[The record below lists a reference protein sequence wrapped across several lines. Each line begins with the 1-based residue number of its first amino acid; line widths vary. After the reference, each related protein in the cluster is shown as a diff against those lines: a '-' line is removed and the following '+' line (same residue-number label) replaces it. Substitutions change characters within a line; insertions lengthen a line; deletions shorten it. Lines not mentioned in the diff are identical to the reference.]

1 MEPSEPVV
9 AVLVATA
16 NRTHYL
22 RSRTLVSVES
32 QTRPP
37 ARLVVVDDS
46 DAANTDQTRRLVEGW
61 HFPGVN
67 VDFLRNRRTKGAAG
81 AWNSGLD
88 HLLRTSS
95 VSPEH
100 VYVAIL
106 DDDDEWLPHH
116 LESCSAMIAG
126 GGLDLVAAPFWRIE
140 EDAEPE
146 PVTPPASLDAA
157 DFLVGN
163 RGIQGSNLVC
173 RLSVLLEAGLFDEW
187 LPSCTD
193 RDLCI
198 RIADLPGVHYGAT
211 ARRSVRHFA
220 CGSRQRLSTPGSVSK
235 NRGLDRFYRKY
246 CGRMSDDERAAFKD
260 RAQRLFGWKRMPLA
274 SPTAGSEPR
283 SPSPLG
289 ESPAQ
294 APVHLVVGIIAD
306 TAQLANLRNL
316 LGDLRRLDDDAEL
329 SGLDVLILENGRGR
343 TPGADLRRLVEDE
356 RRGGL
361 RVHLVDRKQH
371 ADDARQGRIL
381 DGGAVAGNMLAIA
394 DARTV
399 LQSYL
404 YAFAKDRP
412 GSVVW
417 ILDDDMRLGP
427 LMEEGDGRLS
437 RRRRNIV
444 KTVRNLRRLRAGG
457 ILDIALGTCTGAPP
471 LPVAATV
478 RVQLVDLVASL
489 QWLAT
494 LDPCD
499 ALPDR
504 SAENASLRRGRRD
517 YYYDLSR
524 RETDRLEA
532 PFWVVPDAPGET
544 VGQAF
549 ERLASRAERILAGEQ
564 VFRPLAVRADIDPF
578 EHIGRGVQRGGN
590 TFVLD
595 VEALRLAPN
604 PAPVVDGRPSRR
616 SDMLWALLQ
625 KRCFGRRVGTLPIAA
640 YQDRS
645 RIRPGSLD
653 IERIVDD
660 VRGYAMYSA
669 LDDTGEVLAADGSH
683 VRVTEDAIR
692 LFAARTAKYLDE
704 RLAAFSLS
712 FHRIRGL
719 ARIVAD
725 LVDGGFW
732 WREPKY
738 RVSVNKLR
746 AFSERLAAYYGTET
760 LERIGRETR
769 SLDDAGVADILH
781 DLPAQIE
788 GHQSRLSDGNR
799 LALAAG
805 LEDERVANA
814 TATAR
819 RLASPVGSL
828 TLLGSGKE
836 GVALTDGHHVFKV
849 FDYWWKSSDTL
860 EAPALLASL
869 VGAWRGTRHL
879 YPILDFRHVGH
890 RAVLVYPFEVTEPY
904 AGGCGPGLI
913 GLLEECWRHGIV
925 CRNIDPD
932 NLRVI
937 DSRVRLIDYGSDIRR
952 HSREDEREFRIMCQ
966 RAWMSF
972 RWAANPRLDKVMRS
986 ALTDWS
992 IPELDGF
999 ERFYEAVL
1007 RVTWQYGDTD
1017 EARNFIL
1024 RMGSDC
1030 QRVLDYGCGDGKL
1043 ARTLAERCAE
1053 VVGYDPDT
1061 ARAPRWQAYGAA
1073 KLRFTHDRAE
1083 ALAAAPFDLVVCQR
1097 VLCTVD
1103 SDDVLRG
1110 ILRDLRA
1117 SVAQDGRVVLV
1128 VCNPHF
1134 TFGGP
1139 TPEASRE
1146 LPDGAGYERS
1156 FTYRKP
1162 MRASGRI
1169 REDVHRPERVL
1180 RREFARANLAVR
1192 NCVELGTVDLARF
1205 EPASD
1210 ELLFELAP
1218 MQVLP
1223 EVTLLIKAC
1232 AMEAS
1237 TLDVQVPHLVSQLE
1251 TPRAFAE
1258 RLLVLD
1264 TREGGFLREHGDGGC
1279 LEQLREAADALL
1291 DAGWIDRIVVGPG
1304 DGEVTAAL
1312 HQRWF
1317 GIPCPLSHAHTGA
1330 QLSSTLA
1337 GFEAC
1342 TTPYVLQVDADA
1354 MVGRRDRDHDYLADM
1369 LAAVQSDP
1377 DGLTAA
1383 FNIAMDKDRPYT
1395 PEGPDG
1401 PWRLE
1406 VRAALIDLRRLLE
1419 ARPFPNRM
1427 DEQSGRLAL
1436 PWHRAVDRAIQGGAG
1451 RSYRG
1456 GDRRTFYVH
1465 PPNSRKHDPD
1475 AWFGVLD
1482 RIERGVVPADQSGE
1496 PEWVGDLSTWLEPRR
1511 REPFVF
1517 VVSGRNVPPGR
1528 LRRCIDSMLRQQG
1541 EDWGAVVFDDASD
1554 ARFAEYF
1561 EIAWKPLAD
1570 RCTIIR
1576 NRRRRG
1582 LLANMVLAI
1591 RHVCADPRTVIVTL
1605 DADDALIGD
1614 GVLSRLAAEYR
1625 EGADVTVGSMLRTDK
1640 AVSYPVCFDNPRRHR
1655 GGKVWQH
1662 LRSFR
1667 KRLFDAIPDEDLRL
1681 DGEYIDL
1688 ANDWAYMLPIVEMA
1702 QHPVHIEEP
1711 LYLHEPSGTGKG
1723 VDRAARDEV
1732 IARIVAKPS
1741 RIGRL
1746 P

>member
-1 MEPSEPVV
+1 MSTCQPVV

-22 RSRTLVSVES
+22 KSRTFVSVES

-46 DAANTDQTRRLVEGW
+46 DAENTDQTRRLVEGW

-88 HLLRTSS
+88 HLLRTSNA
-95 VSPEH
+95 SPAQI
-100 VYVAIL
+100 YVAIL

-116 LESCSAMIAG
+116 LESCLATIAG

-140 EDAEPE
+140 EDAVPE

-163 RGIQGSNLVC
+163 PGIQGSNLVC

-198 RIADLPGVHYGAT
+198 RIADLPDVRYGPAG
-211 ARRSVRHFA
+211 RPSVRHFA
-220 CGSRQRLSTPGSVSK
+220 CRSRQRLSTPGSASK

-246 CGRMSDDERAAFKD
+246 CGRMSDDDRTAFED
-260 RAQRLFGWKRMPLA
+260 RAQRLFGWQRMPLS
-274 SPTAGSEPR
+274 SPTAGPEPR

-289 ESPAQ
+289 EAPAQ
-294 APVHLVVGIIAD
+294 APVHIIVGIIAD
-306 TAQLANLRNL
+306 TAQLANLENL
-316 LGDLRRLDDDAEL
+316 LGDLRRLDNDAEL
-329 SGLDVLILENGRGR
+329 SGLDVLILENGRRR
-343 TPGADLRRLVEDE
+343 TPGADLRHLVEDE
-356 RRGGL
+356 RRRGL
-361 RVHLVDRKQH
+361 RVHLVDRKHH

-381 DGGAVAGNMLAIA
+381 DGGVVAGTMLAIA

-417 ILDDDMRLGP
+417 ILDDDMRLDP
-427 LMEEGDGRLS
+427 LMEEDDGRLL

-444 KTVRNLRRLRAGG
+444 QTVRNLRRLRAGG
-457 ILDIALGTCTGAPP
+457 FLDIALGTCTGAPP

-494 LDPCD
+494 LDPGA

-504 SAENASLRRGRRD
+504 SAENASLRSGRRD

-532 PFWVVPDAPGET
+532 PFWVVPDAPGES

-564 VFRPLAVRADIDPF
+564 VFRPLAVRADVDPF
-578 EHIGRGVQRGGN
+578 EHIGHGVQRGGN

-625 KRCFGRRVGTLPIAA
+625 KRCFGRRVRTLPIAT

-645 RIRPGSLD
+645 RVRLGPLD

-683 VRVTEDAIR
+683 VRVTEDAIK
-692 LFAARTAKYLDE
+692 LFTVRTAKYLDE

-712 FHRIRGL
+712 LHRIRGL

-732 WREPKY
+732 WRKPRY
-738 RVSVNKLR
+738 RNSVDKLR
-746 AFSERLAAYYGTET
+746 AFSEHLATCYGTDA
-760 LERIGRETR
+760 LARIERESR
-769 SLDDAGVADILH
+769 SLDEAGVADFLH
-781 DLPAQIE
+781 GLPADIE
-788 GHQSRLSDGNR
+788 RHQSRFAESNR
-799 LALAAG
+799 IALATG
-805 LEDERVANA
+805 LEDERTANA
-814 TATAR
+814 IATAR
-819 RLASPVGSL
+819 RLAEPEG
-828 TLLGSGKE
+828 TLSVLGSGKE
-836 GVALTDGHHVFKV
+836 GVALSDGRHVFKV
-849 FDYWWKSSDTL
+849 FDYWWKSADVL
-860 EAPALLASL
+860 AAPGVLRFL
-869 VGAWRGTRHL
+869 VGAWRDTRHL
-879 YPILDFRHVGH
+879 YPLLEFRQAGH
-890 RAVLVYPFEVTEPY
+890 RAVLVYPFEDTEPY

-937 DSRVRLIDYGSDIRR
+937 DSRVRLIDYGSDIRVL
-952 HSREDEREFRIMCQ
+952 SRDDEDEFRIMCQ

-972 RWAANPRLDKVMRS
+972 RWAANPRLDKVMRK
-986 ALTDWS
+986 ALTDS
-992 IPELDGF
+992 NIPELDGF

-1007 RVTWQYGDTD
+1007 RVTGRHV
-1017 EARNFIL
+1017 EPENRML
-1024 RMGSDC
+1024 RVASGATC
-1030 QRVLDYGCGDGKL
+1030 VLDYGCGKGEL
-1043 ARTLAERCAE
+1043 AADMASRGAK
-1053 VVGYDPDT
+1053 VVGYDPDPSLRSKWE
-1061 ARAPRWQAYGAA
+1061 AHQSRN
-1073 KLRFTHDRAE
+1073 LRFTDNRSD
-1083 ALAAAPFDLVVCQR
+1083 ALAHGPFDLVVCQR
-1097 VLCTVD
+1097 VLCTIE
-1103 SDDVLRG
+1103 SDGEMRA
-1110 ILRDLRA
+1110 ILRDLRE
-1117 SVAQDGRVVLV
+1117 SVAETGRAAVV

-1134 TFGGP
+1134 VFGGP
-1139 TPEASRE
+1139 TPEAHRE
-1146 LPDGAGYERS
+1146 LPAEARCERK
-1156 FTYRKP
+1156 FTYTKT
-1162 MRASGRI
+1162 MRESGRV
-1169 REDVHRPERVL
+1169 RVDVHRPERVL

-1192 NCVELGTVDLARF
+1192 DRVEIPTVDLARF

-1210 ELLFELAP
+1210 KMMFELAP
-1218 MQVLP
+1218 MPPLP

-1232 AMEAS
+1232 AMESS

-1258 RLLVLD
+1258 RVLVLD
-1264 TREGGFLREHGDGGC
+1264 SREGEFPREHGDGGC
-1279 LEQLREAADALL
+1279 LKRLCEAANALQ
-1291 DAGWIDRIVVGPG
+1291 DAGWIDGIVIGPG
-1304 DGEVTAAL
+1304 DGDVTAAL
-1312 HQRWF
+1312 HQKWF
-1317 GIPCPLSHAHTGA
+1317 GIPCPLAHAQTGA
-1330 QLSSTLA
+1330 QLASTLA

-1354 MVGRRDRDHDYLADM
+1354 MIGRGDRDHDYLADI
-1369 LAAVQSDP
+1369 LAAVRSDP
-1377 DGLTAA
+1377 DGITAA

-1395 PEGPDG
+1395 SEGPNG

-1406 VRAALIDLRRLLE
+1406 VRAALIDLRRLLG
-1419 ARPFPNRM
+1419 ARPFPNPM
-1427 DEQSGRLAL
+1427 DEHSGRLAL
-1436 PWHRAVDRAIQGGAG
+1436 PWHRAVDRAIKAGAG

-1465 PPNSRKHDPD
+1465 PPNSRKHDPT

-1482 RIERGVVPADQSGE
+1482 RVERGVVPAAQFGE
-1496 PEWVGDLSTWLEPRR
+1496 PEWVGDLPAWLAPRR
-1511 REPFVF
+1511 PEPFVF

-1528 LRRCIDSMLRQQG
+1528 LRRCIDSMLRQKEQ
-1541 EDWGAVVFDDASD
+1541 DWGAVVFDDASD

-1582 LLANMVLAI
+1582 LLANMVVAI
-1591 RHVCADPRTVIVTL
+1591 RHVCADPRTVVVTL
-1605 DADDALIGD
+1605 DADDALIRD

-1625 EGADVTVGSMLRTDK
+1625 EGADMTVGSMLRTDK
-1640 AVSYPVCFDNPRRHR
+1640 AISYPVCLDNPRRHR
-1655 GGKVWQH
+1655 GGNVWQH

-1667 KRLFDAIPDEDLRL
+1667 KHLFDAIPDEDLRL

-1702 QHPVHIEEP
+1702 KHPVHIEEP
-1711 LYLHEPSGTGKG
+1711 LYLYEPSGTGKG
-1723 VDRAARDEV
+1723 ADRAARDEV

-1741 RIGRL
+1741 RIGRV

>member
-1 MEPSEPVV
+1 MEPSRPVV

-16 NRTHYL
+16 NRTNYL
-22 RSRTLVSVES
+22 QSRTFVSVES

-37 ARLVVVDDS
+37 VRLVVVDDS
-46 DAANTDQTRRLVEGW
+46 DTENTERTRRLVEGW
-61 HFPGVN
+61 HLPGVN

-88 HLLRTSS
+88 HLLRTSKL
-95 VSPEH
+95 SPDQI
-100 VYVAIL
+100 YVAIL

-116 LESCSAMIAG
+116 LESCSATIAG

-140 EDAEPE
+140 EDTDPE
-146 PVTPPASLDAA
+146 PIAPPASLDVA

-163 RGIQGSNLVC
+163 PGIQGSNLVC

-198 RIADLPGVHYGAT
+198 RIADLPDVRYGAA
-211 ARRSVRHFA
+211 ARPSVRHFA
-220 CGSRQRLSTPGSVSK
+220 CRSRQRLSTPGSASK
-235 NRGLDRFYRKY
+235 NRGLDRFYQKY
-246 CGRMSDDERAAFKD
+246 RGRMSDDERAAFED
-260 RAQRLFGWKRMPLA
+260 RARRLFGWQRTPLP
-274 SPTAGSEPR
+274 SPTAGPESRP
-283 SPSPLG
+283 PSPLQD
-289 ESPAQ
+289 SPTQ
-294 APVHLVVGIIAD
+294 APVHIVVGIIAD
-306 TAQLANLRNL
+306 TAQLANLDNL
-316 LGDLRRLDDDAEL
+316 LGDLRGLDDDAEL
-329 SGLDVLILENGRGR
+329 SGLDVLILENGRRR
-343 TPGADLRRLVEDE
+343 TADADLRHLVEHE
-356 RRGGL
+356 RRCGL
-361 RVHLVDRKQH
+361 RVHLVDRKHH

-381 DGGAVAGNMLAIA
+381 DGGATTGTMLAIA

-417 ILDDDMRLGP
+417 ILDDDMRLDP
-427 LMEEGDGRLS
+427 LMEEGDSRLL
-437 RRRRNIV
+437 RRRRNIA

-457 ILDIALGTCTGAPP
+457 FLDIALGTCTGAPP

-489 QWLAT
+489 QWLAG
-494 LDPCD
+494 LDPGV

-504 SAENASLRRGRRD
+504 SAENASLRSGRRD

-532 PFWVVPDAPGET
+532 PFWIVPDAPGET

-549 ERLASRAERILAGEQ
+549 ERLASRAERIFAGEQ

-578 EHIGRGVQRGGN
+578 EHIGHGVQRGGN

-625 KRCFGRRVGTLPIAA
+625 KRCFGRRVRTLPVAA

-645 RIRPGSLD
+645 GVRPGSLD
-653 IERIVDD
+653 LERIVDD
-660 VRGYAMYSA
+660 IRGYAMYSA
-669 LDDTGEVLAADGSH
+669 LDDTGEVLAADGSD
-683 VRVTEDAIR
+683 VRVAEGAIR
-692 LFAARTAKYLDE
+692 LFAVRTAKYLDE

-719 ARIVAD
+719 ARIVSD
-725 LVDGGFW
+725 LVDGDFW
-732 WREPKY
+732 WGESNHRA
-738 RVSVNKLR
+738 SVNRLR
-746 AFSERLAAYYGTET
+746 GFSERLAACYGTET
-760 LERIGRETR
+760 LERIERETR
-769 SLDDAGVADILH
+769 SLDDAGVAEFLH

-788 GHQSRLSDGNR
+788 RHQSRLSDGNR

-814 TATAR
+814 KAAAR
-819 RLASPVGSL
+819 RLVNPTGSL
-828 TLLGSGKE
+828 TVLGSGKE
-836 GVALTDGHHVFKV
+836 GVALSDGRHVFKV
-849 FDYWWKSSDTL
+849 FDYWWKSSDKL
-860 EAPALLASL
+860 ETPELLRSL
-869 VGAWRGTRHL
+869 VGTWRGTRHL
-879 YPILDFRHVGH
+879 YPILDFRRFGH
-890 RAVLVYPFEVTEPY
+890 RAVLVYSFEHTEPY

-913 GLLEECWRHGIV
+913 GLMEECWRHGIV

-937 DSRVRLIDYGSDIRR
+937 DSRVRLIDYGSDIRM
-952 HSREDEREFRIMCQ
+952 HSRDDEREFRIMCQ

-972 RWAANPRLDKVMRS
+972 RWAANPRLDKVMRK
-986 ALTDWS
+986 ALTDWD

-1007 RVTWQYGDTD
+1007 RVTGRYQDKQ
-1017 EARNFIL
+1017 ARNAIL
-1024 RMGSDC
+1024 RMAHDSM
-1030 QRVLDYGCGDGKL
+1030 RVLDYGCGDGKV
-1043 ARTLAERCAE
+1043 AQALAERCAD

-1061 ARAPRWQAYGAA
+1061 ARAGRWQALGAP
-1073 KLRFTHDRAE
+1073 KLRFTLNGAE

-1097 VLCTVD
+1097 VLCTVE

-1117 SVAQDGRVVLV
+1117 AVAQDGRVVLV

-1146 LPDGAGYERS
+1146 LPDGAHYERT
-1156 FTYRKP
+1156 FTFRKT
-1162 MRASGRI
+1162 MYASGRI
-1169 REDVHRPERVL
+1169 RKDVHRPEHLL
-1180 RREFARANLAVR
+1180 RRELARANLAVR
-1192 NCVELGTVDLARF
+1192 NRVELGTVDLARF

-1218 MQVLP
+1218 MQALP
-1223 EVTLLIKAC
+1223 EITLLIKAC

-1237 TLDVQVPHLVSQLE
+1237 TLDVQVPHLISQLE

-1264 TREGGFLREHGDGGC
+1264 TREAGFLREHGDGGC
-1279 LEQLREAADALL
+1279 LKQLREAADALQ
-1291 DAGWIDRIVVGPG
+1291 DAGWIDRIVVGPV
-1304 DGEVTAAL
+1304 DGYVTAAL

-1317 GIPCPLSHAHTGA
+1317 GIPCPLSHAQTGA
-1330 QLSSTLA
+1330 QLASTLA

-1342 TTPYVLQVDADA
+1342 STPYVLQVDADA
-1354 MVGRRDRDHDYLADM
+1354 MIGRRDRDHDYLADM
-1369 LAAVQSDP
+1369 LAAVQSGP

-1383 FNIAMDKDRPYT
+1383 FNIAMDQDRPYT
-1395 PEGPDG
+1395 PVGPRG

-1427 DEQSGRLAL
+1427 DERSGRLAL
-1436 PWHRAVDRAIQGGAG
+1436 PWHRAVDRALQAGAG

-1456 GDRRTFYVH
+1456 GDQRTFYVH
-1465 PPNSRKHDPD
+1465 PPNSRKDDPI

-1482 RIERGVVPADQSGE
+1482 RVERGVVPAAQYGE
-1496 PEWVGDLSTWLEPRR
+1496 PEWVGELPAWLAPRR

-1528 LRRCIDSMLRQQG
+1528 LRRCIDSMLRQKG

-1554 ARFAEYF
+1554 TRFAEYF

-1582 LLANMVLAI
+1582 LLANMVVGI
-1591 RHVCADPRTVIVTL
+1591 RHVCADPRTVVVTL

-1614 GVLSRLAAEYR
+1614 GVLARLAAEYR
-1625 EGADVTVGSMLRTDK
+1625 EGADATVGSMLRTDK
-1640 AVSYPVCFDNPRRHR
+1640 TVSYPVCFDNPRRNR
-1655 GGKVWQH
+1655 GGNVWQH

-1667 KRLFDAIPDEDLRL
+1667 KRLFDAIPGEDLRL

-1702 QHPVHIEEP
+1702 KHPVHIEEP

-1723 VDRAARDEV
+1723 ADRAARDEV

-1741 RIGRL
+1741 RIGRV

>member
-1 MEPSEPVV
+1 MNTCQPVV
-9 AVLVATA
+9 VALVATA

-22 RSRTLVSVES
+22 KSRTLLSVAS

-46 DAANTDQTRRLVEGW
+46 DGEGTERTRRLVESW
-61 HFPGVN
+61 RLPGVN
-67 VDFLRNRRTKGAAG
+67 VDFLRNRRTRGAAG

-88 HLLRTSS
+88 HLLRTSN
-95 VSPEH
+95 VSPEQ

-116 LESCSAMIAG
+116 LESCVSTITAS
-126 GGLDLVAAPFWRIE
+126 GLDLVAAPFWRIE

-146 PVTPPASLDAA
+146 PLTPPGSLVAA

-163 RGIQGSNLVC
+163 PGIQGSNLVC

-198 RIADLPGVHYGAT
+198 RITDLPGLHYGA
-211 ARRSVRHFA
+211 AAQPSVRHFA
-220 CGSRQRLSTPGSVSK
+220 CRSRQRLSTPGSVSK
-235 NRGLDRFYRKY
+235 NQGLDRFYQKY
-246 CGRMSDDERAAFKD
+246 CGRMSGDERAAFED
-260 RAQRLFGWKRMPLA
+260 RAQRLFGWRRTPLP
-274 SPTAGSEPR
+274 SPAAEPEPR
-283 SPSPLG
+283 PPSPLD

-294 APVHLVVGIIAD
+294 APVHVVVGIIAD
-306 TAQLANLRNL
+306 TAQLPNLENL
-316 LGDLRRLDDDAEL
+316 LGDVRGLADDAEL
-329 SGLDVLILENGRGR
+329 SGLDVLILENGRRR
-343 TPGADLRRLVEDE
+343 TPDADLRRLVEDE
-356 RRGGL
+356 RRRGL
-361 RVHLVDRKQH
+361 RVHLVDRKHH

-381 DGGAVAGNMLAIA
+381 DGGAVAGTMLAIA

-404 YAFAKDRP
+404 YAFAKDRA

-417 ILDDDMRLGP
+417 ILDDDMRLDP

-437 RRRRNIV
+437 RHPSNTV
-444 KTVRNLRRLRAGG
+444 KTVWNLRRLRAGG
-457 ILDIALGTCTGAPP
+457 FLDVALGTCTGAPP

-494 LDPCD
+494 LDPGA

-504 SAENASLRRGRRD
+504 STENASLRSGRRD

-532 PFWVVPDAPGET
+532 PFWVVPDAPAET
-544 VGQAF
+544 AGQAF
-549 ERLASRAERILAGEQ
+549 ERLASQAERILAGEQ

-578 EHIGRGVQRGGN
+578 EHIGHGVQRGGN

-625 KRCFGRRVGTLPIAA
+625 KRCFGRRVRTLPVAT

-645 RIRPGSLD
+645 RARPGSLD

-660 VRGYAMYSA
+660 IRGYAMYSA

-683 VRVTEDAIR
+683 VRVTADTIR
-692 LFAARTAKYLDE
+692 LFTACTAKYLDE

-725 LVDGGFW
+725 LVDGDFW
-732 WREPKY
+732 WREPRY
-738 RVSVNKLR
+738 TASVKRLR
-746 AFSERLAAYYGTET
+746 AFSERLAACYGTET
-760 LERIGRETR
+760 LERIEHETR
-769 SLDDAGVADILH
+769 SLDDAGVAGFLR
-781 DLPAQIE
+781 DLPAQVE
-788 GHQSRLSDGNR
+788 RHQSRFSDGNR

-805 LEDERVANA
+805 LEAERVANA
-814 TATAR
+814 RSTAR
-819 RLASPVGSL
+819 RLAFPTGSL

-849 FDYWWKSSDTL
+849 FDYWWKSSDAL
-860 EAPALLASL
+860 EAPTLLHSL
-869 VGAWRGTRHL
+869 VGAWRDTRHL

-890 RAVLVYPFEVTEPY
+890 RAVVVYPFEDTEPY
-904 AGGCGPGLI
+904 AGGCGPGLV
-913 GLLEECWRHGIV
+913 GLLQECWRHGIV

-937 DSRVRLIDYGSDIRR
+937 DGRVRLIDYGSDIRR
-952 HSREDEREFRIMCQ
+952 HSPDDEREFRIMCQ

-972 RWAANPRLDKVMRS
+972 RWAANPRLDKVMRK
-986 ALTDWS
+986 ALTDWN

-1007 RVTWQYGDTD
+1007 RVTGRSKDNQ
-1017 EARNFIL
+1017 ARTAIL
-1024 RMGSDC
+1024 RMAGGSL
-1030 QRVLDYGCGDGKL
+1030 RALDYGCGDGKL
-1043 ARTLAERCAE
+1043 AQALAERCAE
-1053 VVGYDPDT
+1053 VVGYDPDKE
-1061 ARAPRWQAYGAA
+1061 RVPRWQARDAA
-1073 KLRFTHDRAE
+1073 NLRFTHDRTE
-1083 ALAAAPFDLVVCQR
+1083 ALAGAPFDLVVCQR

-1103 SDDVLRG
+1103 RDDVVRD
-1110 ILRDLRA
+1110 ILRDLRT
-1117 SVAQDGRVVLV
+1117 SVSHRGRIVLV

-1139 TPEASRE
+1139 TPEAHRE
-1146 LPDGAGYERS
+1146 LPDGASYERS
-1156 FTYRKP
+1156 FTFRKR
-1162 MRASGRI
+1162 MRATGRV

-1192 NCVELGTVDLARF
+1192 NRVELGTVDLARF

-1218 MQVLP
+1218 MQALP

-1258 RLLVLD
+1258 RLLLLD
-1264 TREGGFLREHGDGGC
+1264 SREGGFLREHGDGGC
-1279 LEQLREAADALL
+1279 LEQLREAANASV
-1291 DAGWIDRIVVGPG
+1291 DAGWIDRIVVGPD
-1304 DGEVTAAL
+1304 DGEVTATL
-1312 HQRWF
+1312 HERWF
-1317 GIPCPLSHAHTGA
+1317 GIPCRLAHAQTGA
-1330 QLSSTLA
+1330 PLASTLA

-1354 MVGRRDRDHDYLADM
+1354 MVGRRDREHDYLADM
-1369 LAAVQSDP
+1369 LEAVQSDP

-1383 FNIAMDKDRPYT
+1383 FNIAVDKDRPYT
-1395 PEGPDG
+1395 PDGPDG
-1401 PWRLE
+1401 PWRVE
-1406 VRAALIDLRRLLE
+1406 VRAALIDLRRLRE
-1419 ARPFPNRM
+1419 TRPFPNRV
-1427 DEQSGRLAL
+1427 DERSGRLAL
-1436 PWHRAVDRAIQGGAG
+1436 PWHRAADRAIQAGAG

-1465 PPNSRKHDPD
+1465 PPNSRKHDPT

-1482 RIERGVVPADQSGE
+1482 RIERGLVPADQCGE
-1496 PEWVGDLSTWLEPRR
+1496 PEWVGDLPKWLAPRR

-1541 EDWGAVVFDDASD
+1541 EWGAVVFDDASD

-1561 EIAWKPLAD
+1561 EIAWQPLAH

-1582 LLANMVLAI
+1582 LLANIVLGI
-1591 RHVCADPRTVIVTL
+1591 RHVCADPRSVVVTL

-1614 GVLSRLAAEYR
+1614 GVLSRLATAYR
-1625 EGADVTVGSMLRTDK
+1625 GGADVTVGSMLRTDK
-1640 AVSYPVCFDNPRRHR
+1640 AVSYAVCFDNPRRHR
-1655 GGKVWQH
+1655 GGNVWQH

-1667 KRLFDAIPDEDLRL
+1667 KCLFDAIPDEDLRL

-1702 QHPVHIEEP
+1702 THPVHIEEP

-1723 VDRAARDEV
+1723 ANRTARDEV

-1741 RIGRL
+1741 RIGRV

>member
-1 MEPSEPVV
+1 MSASQPVV

-16 NRTHYL
+16 NRTNYL
-22 RSRTLVSVES
+22 KSRTFVSVES
-32 QTRPP
+32 QLRPP
-37 ARLVVVDDS
+37 ARLVVVDDA
-46 DAANTDQTRRLVEGW
+46 DAESADQTRLLVEGW
-61 HFPGVN
+61 HLPGVN

-88 HLLRTSS
+88 HLLRTSN
-95 VSPEH
+95 VGPEH
-100 VYVAIL
+100 IYVAIL

-116 LESCSAMIAG
+116 LESCLGMIAG
-126 GGLDLVAAPFWRIE
+126 GGSDLVAAPFWRIE
-140 EDAEPE
+140 EDAEPI

-163 RGIQGSNLVC
+163 PGIQGSNLVC
-173 RLSVLLEAGLFDEW
+173 RLSVLLEAGLFDES

-198 RIADLPGVHYGAT
+198 RIADLPGVRYGAA
-211 ARRSVRHFA
+211 ARPSVRHFA
-220 CGSRQRLSTPGSVSK
+220 CGSRQRLSTPGSAAK

-246 CGRMSDDERAAFKD
+246 CGRMSDDQREAFED
-260 RAQRLFGWKRMPLA
+260 RAERLFGWRRAPLPPP
-274 SPTAGSEPR
+274 SGSEPR

-289 ESPAQ
+289 ESPTQ
-294 APVHLVVGIIAD
+294 APVHLIVGIIAD
-306 TAQLANLRNL
+306 TAQLTNLENL
-316 LGDLRRLDDDAEL
+316 LGDLRGLDDDAEL
-329 SGLDVLILENGRGR
+329 SGLDVLILENGRHR
-343 TPGADLRRLVEDE
+343 TPDAGLRHLVEAERRL
-356 RRGGL
+356 GL
-361 RVHLVDRKQH
+361 RTHLVDRNHH
-371 ADDARQGRIL
+371 AEDVSHGRIL
-381 DGGAVAGNMLAIA
+381 DGGATSGTMLAIA

-404 YAFAKDRP
+404 YVFAKDRP

-417 ILDDDMRLGP
+417 ILDDDMRLDP
-427 LMEEGDGRLS
+427 LVEEGDGRLLRRS
-437 RRRRNIV
+437 RNFVRM
-444 KTVRNLRRLRAGG
+444 VRNLRRLRAGG
-457 ILDIALGTCTGAPP
+457 FVDIALGTCTGAPP

-489 QWLAT
+489 QWLAR
-494 LDPCD
+494 LDPRA
-499 ALPDR
+499 ALPNR
-504 SAENASLRRGRRD
+504 SGENASVRSGQRD

-524 RETDRLEA
+524 KETDRLEA

-549 ERLASRAERILAGEQ
+549 ERVAVRAERILAGEQ
-564 VFRPLAVRADIDPF
+564 VFRPLAVPADIDPL
-578 EHIGRGVQRGGN
+578 EHIGDGVQRGGN

-604 PAPVVDGRPSRR
+604 PAPIVDGRPSRR

-625 KRCFGRRVGTLPIAA
+625 KRCFERRVGTLPIAT

-645 RIRPGSLD
+645 SLPPGSLD

-669 LDDTGEVLAADGSH
+669 LDATGEVLAADGSH
-683 VRVTEDAIR
+683 IRVVEDAIR
-692 LFAARTAKYLDE
+692 LFTARAQKYLDE

-719 ARIVAD
+719 ARIVVD
-725 LVDGGFW
+725 LVDDDRW
-732 WREPKY
+732 WSEPQY
-738 RVSVNKLR
+738 RVSVNRLR
-746 AFSERLAAYYGTET
+746 AFSKRLATCYATET
-760 LERIGRETR
+760 LERIERESR
-769 SLDDAGVADILH
+769 SLDEKGVADFLH
-781 DLPAQIE
+781 DLPALVE
-788 GHQSRLSDGNR
+788 RHQSRFSENNR

-805 LEDERVANA
+805 LEDGRVANA
-814 TATAR
+814 KAAAR
-819 RLASPVGSL
+819 RLASPAGSL

-836 GVALTDGHHVFKV
+836 GVALTNGQHVFKV

-860 EAPALLASL
+860 EAPELLRSL

-879 YPILDFRHVGH
+879 YPILDFRRLGH
-890 RAVLVYPFEVTEPY
+890 RAVLVYPFEDTEPY
-904 AGGCGPGLI
+904 AGGCGPGLV
-913 GLLEECWRHGIV
+913 GLLEECRRHGIV

-937 DSRVRLIDYGSDIRR
+937 DGRVRLIDYGSDIRR
-952 HSREDEREFRIMCQ
+952 HSRDDEREFRIMCQ

-972 RWAANPRLDKVMRS
+972 RWAANPDLDKVMRK
-986 ALTDWS
+986 ALTDS
-992 IPELDGF
+992 TIPELDGF

-1007 RVTWQYGDTD
+1007 RVTGQHTD
-1017 EARNFIL
+1017 KQARNAIL
-1024 RMGSDC
+1024 RMAGNSLH
-1030 QRVLDYGCGDGKL
+1030 VLDYGCGDGKL
-1043 ARTLAERCAE
+1043 ACALAERCAE

-1061 ARAPRWQAYGAA
+1061 ARAPRWQHAA
-1073 KLRFTHDRAE
+1073 ANLRFTHDRTE
-1083 ALAAAPFDLVVCQR
+1083 TLAGAPFDLVVCQR

-1103 SDDVLRG
+1103 NDQVLPS

-1117 SVAQDGRVVLV
+1117 SVAQDGRIVLV

-1139 TPEASRE
+1139 TPEAGRE
-1146 LPDGAGYERS
+1146 LPDGARYEHT
-1156 FTYRKP
+1156 FTYRKT

-1192 NCVELGTVDLARF
+1192 NRTELGTVDLARF

-1210 ELLFELAP
+1210 ELLFELEP
-1218 MQVLP
+1218 MPALP
-1223 EVTLLIKAC
+1223 DVTLLIKAC

-1264 TREGGFLREHGDGGC
+1264 SREEGFLRKHGGGWC
-1279 LEQLREAADALL
+1279 LEQLREAASALQ
-1291 DAGWIDRIVVGPG
+1291 DAGWIDRVVVGPG
-1304 DGEVTAAL
+1304 NGDVTAAL

-1317 GIPCPLSHAHTGA
+1317 GIPCPLAHAHTGA
-1330 QLSSTLA
+1330 QLASTLA
-1337 GFEAC
+1337 AFEAC

-1354 MVGRRDRDHDYLADM
+1354 MIGRRDRNHDYLADM
-1369 LAAVQSDP
+1369 LAAVGSDP

-1395 PEGPDG
+1395 PVGADG

-1419 ARPFPNRM
+1419 VRPFPNRM
-1427 DEQSGRLAL
+1427 DECSGRLAL
-1436 PWHRAVDRAIQGGAG
+1436 PWHRAVDRAIQAGAG

-1465 PPNSRKHDPD
+1465 PPNAGKQDP
-1475 AWFGVLD
+1475 AWFAVLD
-1482 RIERGVVPADQSGE
+1482 RIERGIVPAVQLGK
-1496 PEWVGDLSTWLEPRR
+1496 PEWVGDLPAWLAPRR

-1528 LRRCIDSMLRQQG
+1528 LRRCIDSMLRQKGQ
-1541 EDWGAVVFDDASD
+1541 DWGAVVFDDASD
-1554 ARFAEYF
+1554 VRFAEYF
-1561 EIAWKPLAD
+1561 EIACRPLAD

-1582 LLANMVLAI
+1582 LLANMVVAI
-1591 RHVCADPRTVIVTL
+1591 RQVCADPDTIVVTL
-1605 DADDALIGD
+1605 DADDELIGD
-1614 GVLSRLAAEYR
+1614 GVLARLAVEYR

-1655 GGKVWQH
+1655 GGNVWQH

-1702 QHPVHIEEP
+1702 KHPVHIEEP

-1723 VDRAARDEV
+1723 TDRAARDEV

-1741 RIGRL
+1741 RIGRG